1 MVFTGIGASSG
12 LALAPAFCLTPKQGP
27 GDKASSRSFEEAREQ
42 LKRQY
47 DQSIAALTGA
57 GRRAE
62 AEVLLCHRE
71 MVSDVLLEERVN
83 QGLIQGLHP
92 AAAVEKACH
101 ILCQMLAQVN
111 SDYIRQRAEDLKDVC
126 SRLISLLCQEELP
139 SLAGLEREVVLV
151 AHQLSPA
158 DLATADLACIKGIV
172 LAGGTC

>member
-47 DQSIAALTGA
+47 DQSIAALTSA

-83 QGLIQGLHP
+83 QEMCIRDRVFHV
-92 AAAVEKACH
+92 AMAITDIDFIVTRVKAGANSGVD
-101 ILCQMLAQVN
+101 IL
-111 SDYIRQRAEDLKDVC
+111 S
-126 SRLISLLCQEELP
+126 
-139 SLAGLEREVVLV
+139 
-151 AHQLSPA
+151 
-158 DLATADLACIKGIV
+158 
-172 LAGGTC
+172 

>member
-47 DQSIAALTGA
+47 DQSIAALTSA

-83 QGLIQGLHP
+83 QGLIQGLDP
-92 AAAVEKACH
+92 AAAVEKA
-101 ILCQMLAQVN
+101 
-111 SDYIRQRAEDLKDVC
+111 
-126 SRLISLLCQEELP
+126 
-139 SLAGLEREVVLV
+139 
-151 AHQLSPA
+151 
-158 DLATADLACIKGIV
+158 ATSYARCWPR
-172 LAGGTC
+172 